1 MKQFLEFKKKNTIY
15 PVLFCLNGT
24 QVCIFLCVILWFF
37 QENIAVSEEK
47 FM

>member
-1 MKQFLEFKKKNTIY
+1 MKQFLEFKKKKPIY
-15 PVLFCLNGT
+15 PGLFCLNGT

-37 QENIAVSEEK
+37 QLIAVSEEK